1 MESFPTV
8 SPGSR
13 GVTMAPSMTE
23 PRSFSSN
30 TPRPADLPGE
40 PRPSVLLALRR
51 VLRPVVRL
59 LLHQGITYPALLETL
74 KSIYVETATR
84 EFALGLQPPT
94 DSRLTILTGVH
105 RKDIR
110 RLTRDAAP
118 DPPRPPSLTLGT
130 QIVGRW
136 LGDPAYHDAEGRP
149 RVLPRNPAKGG
160 RQSFAALVES
170 VSKNVRPRSVL
181 DELRRLGVVEVDAD
195 DRVHLVTRGFVPG
208 KEIDAKAQYFGEALY
223 DHLAAGV
230 HNLTGGQP
238 PWLERSVYYDELSP
252 ASVARLAA
260 RAEQLSMQMLQEVNR
275 DGMAAEA
282 EDPPA
287 PGERT
292 RMRLGVFFYAEPVP
306 EEPGTHAPPD
316 AVKRGAPT

>member
-1 MESFPTV
+1 M
-8 SPGSR
+8 
-13 GVTMAPSMTE
+13 
-23 PRSFSSN
+23 
-30 TPRPADLPGE
+30 
-40 PRPSVLLALRR
+40 LLALRR

-59 LLHQGITYPALLETL
+59 LLHQGITYPALLDIL
-74 KSIYVETATR
+74 KAIYVETATK

-110 RLTRDAAP
+110 RLTREAAP

-130 QIVGRW
+130 QIVARW
-136 LGDPAYHDAEGRP
+136 LGDPAYHDADGRP
-149 RVLPRNPAKGG
+149 HALPRTPAKGG
-160 RQSFAALVES
+160 PQSFAALVEA

-195 DRVHLVTRGFVPG
+195 DRVRLVTSGFVPG
-208 KEIDAKAQYFGEALY
+208 SQIDAKAQYFGEALY

-252 ASVARLAA
+252 SSVARLAA
-260 RAEQLSMQMLQEVNR
+260 RAGELSMQMLQDINR
-275 DGMAAEA
+275 DGMAAES
-282 EDPPA
+282 EDPPS
-287 PGERT
+287 PGERM
-292 RMRLGVFFYAEPVP
+292 RMRLGVYFYAEPVP
-306 EEPGTHAPPD
+306 EEVGTPAPP
-316 AVKRGAPT
+316 AATRRGAPT